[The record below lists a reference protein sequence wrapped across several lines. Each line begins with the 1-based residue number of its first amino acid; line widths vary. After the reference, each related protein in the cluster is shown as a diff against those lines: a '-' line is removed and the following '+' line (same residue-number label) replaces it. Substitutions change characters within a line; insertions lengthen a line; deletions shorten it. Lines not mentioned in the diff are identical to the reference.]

1 MNRQTLRFTFGSIIA
16 TALTAAPMAY
26 ADGNPFGMSE
36 LGHATVLAETAPA
49 ATDKAKEGKC
59 GEGKCGAE
67 KAQKQAEA
75 AAATDKAAEGKCGAG
90 KMGTDKMPEGSCGG
104 AKK

>member
-16 TALTAAPMAY
+16 TALTTAPMAY

-36 LGHATVLAETAPA
+36 LGHATVLAETAP
-49 ATDKAKEGKC
+49 TDKAKEGKC